1 MAYNYP
7 LLHLRVMVVI
17 ATITLDPGVEL
28 RSCQVRNC
36 IRYFSADHA
45 ALKSKS
51 KKNGWLGIIKMCLSG
66 AICLPV
72 VLFQFF

>member
-7 LLHLRVMVVI
+7 VLHIGVMVVL

-36 IRYFSADHA
+36 IRYFYADHA

-51 KKNGWLGIIKMCLSG
+51 KKNGWLGIIKMCLSE